1 MRKFLL
7 KMLTASM
14 LICCTVALFALKG
27 NAKVTASAV
36 TPSAEGSCAF
46 YESEALITALN
57 GKSFSWLDKDDAV
70 ITHNDKKIRGSLDF
84 NTRSDST
91 FYENAGSLG
100 ATPSG
105 TTWHQV
111 YGYPEVYVSGI
122 PGAITTGFECLFSEE
137 IDVTQSRFLT
147 FEIGIQPQDNESSKF
162 RGDTKPFSAH
172 VYLYGNDGEEIK
184 QTFVK
189 TVPFGIGFF
198 TTAILDL
205 SEVELDSITRM
216 ALAVDFTA
224 FDKADESLG
233 QVNLGG
239 AADMLVIAN
248 VNAHANV
255 APTTEETL
263 SANENSVYFF
273 NGGCLAGVLE
283 DSAIKK
289 VYRTNGPQ
297 VAFGVGGIPN
307 SDYKYS
313 TPRIRVGDYV
323 IMNFRTPISV
333 NDYKFLDAKMMIW
346 PQGEDATLPNILKET
361 ATDFTVT
368 ALKSTAG
375 SVSNGY
381 QIHFARNTWQT
392 CRIPLERFADEDGYV
407 TKIILHY
414 TDNDAY
420 GHQSSDQS
428 RYNVNFTMYNATLTN
443 YEETELVVTYITAP
457 TKDSAAG
464 TYSFQLKSTI
474 EFTHGE
480 TMSET
485 FQSAIKINGE
495 PLKELI
501 AGGKASVA
509 LSSYFIKITVAQ
521 EVLKLDNTDS
531 VEIAKDAVVRDRVK
545 TVDEEKFI
553 YCSDLRR
560 FELVP
565 DRAAFDSMETGMGI
579 EVVELG
585 NPNAFDFLD
594 AGQMPCNSIWTSFN
608 GTATTLGIGLA
619 HQSLEQLAST
629 SGNTDIYNYHLA
641 KLGVFESVMDYVY
654 VNGKSIREWMVLD
667 HEAGRDGYI
676 RVIFMGFGFNTGKS
690 FVIQAATGSALE
702 LGMDRDMSIEYKKG
716 FTTSMGQ
723 RFQHDIKYEIAAKDA
738 VGVNSLFSATANNYP
753 VTVEKEEI
761 VESSAGCFGNIY
773 TLLPSTLILIT
784 ICMAATALKMR
795 SKEDVE

>member
-1 MRKFLL
+1 MKKIIL
-7 KMLTASM
+7 KMLTAVM
-14 LICCTVALFALKG
+14 VACCAMGIFTLNG
-27 NAKVTASAV
+27 NANVTANAV
-36 TPSAEGSCAF
+36 TPSAEGSYAF
-46 YESEALITALN
+46 YESETLVTALN
-57 GKSFSWLDKDDAV
+57 GKSFSWLDADEAV

-100 ATPSG
+100 TTPSG

-122 PGAITTGFECLFSEE
+122 PSAITTGFECLFSEV
-137 IDVTQSRFLT
+137 IDVKTSAILT
-147 FEIGIQPQDNESSKF
+147 YEIGIQPQDNDPTKF
-162 RGDTKPFSAH
+162 RGDTKPLSAH
-172 VYLYGNDGEEIK
+172 VYLYGSDGTEMK

-205 SEVELDSITRM
+205 SQIDLDSVTRM
-216 ALAVDFTA
+216 AIAVDFTA
-224 FDKADESLG
+224 FDKADASLG
-233 QVNLGG
+233 QVNLGS
-239 AADMLVIAN
+239 AADMFVLAN
-248 VNAHANV
+248 VNAHAKT
-255 APTTEETL
+255 APTAEKTF

-283 DSAIKK
+283 DSTIRK
-289 VYRTNGPQ
+289 VYRTNGAQ
-297 VAFGVGGIPN
+297 VWFGVGGIPN

-313 TPRIRVGDYV
+313 TPRIRVGNYV
-323 IMNFRTPISV
+323 VMNFREPISV
-333 NDYKFLDAKMMIW
+333 EDYKFLDAKMMIW
-346 PQGEDATLPNILKET
+346 PQGEDPTLPNILKET

-368 ALKSTAG
+368 ALKSTA
-375 SVSNGY
+375 VDVNDGY

-392 CRIPLERFADEDGYV
+392 CRIPLEKFADEDGYV
-407 TKIILHY
+407 TKIIFHY

-443 YEETELVVTYITAP
+443 YEETELVITYITAP
-457 TKDSAAG
+457 TKDSEAG
-464 TYSFQLKSTI
+464 TYSFKLKSTI
-474 EFTHGE
+474 EFAHGE
-480 TMSET
+480 EMSES

-495 PLKELI
+495 TLKDLI
-501 AGGKASVA
+501 AEGKASVT
-509 LSSYFIKITVAQ
+509 LSSYFVKLTVDQ
-521 EVLKLDNTDS
+521 DVLKLDNTDS
-531 VEIAKDAVVRDRVK
+531 VEIAKDAVVRGKLK
-545 TVDEEKFI
+545 TLDKEKFI

-565 DRAAFDSMETGMGI
+565 DRAAFDSMETGIGI

-585 NPNAFDFLD
+585 SPNAFDFFD

-608 GTATTLGIGLA
+608 GTATTLGLGVA

-654 VNGKSIREWMVLD
+654 VNGKSIREWMIID
-667 HEAGRDGYI
+667 REAGREGYI

-702 LGMDRDMSIEYKKG
+702 LGMDRDMSIEFKKG

-723 RFQHDIKYEIAAKDA
+723 RFQHDIKYEIFAKDA

-753 VTVEKEEI
+753 VTVDKEEI
-761 VESSAGCFGNIY
+761 TEEKGCGGNIC
-773 TLLPSTLILIT
+773 TVIPAALT
-784 ICMAATALKMR
+784 IIAIFIATTACKIGR
-795 SKEDVE
+795 KEDIE